1 VDDVAGRRNFPSQAR
16 IARFADPEALLKKVS
31 VPVLWMAANDDL
43 GTRDPSARFQLL
55 KPTALSAL
63 VWSVSDQYSMV
74 DVSLDQVI
82 ECLGRVNAAAPR

>member
-1 VDDVAGRRNFPSQAR
+1 
-16 IARFADPEALLKKVS
+16 
-31 VPVLWMAANDDL
+31 MAANDAL

-82 ECLGRVNAAAPR
+82 ESLCKVKAAAER